1 MSSNGALCNRF
12 MAAAW
17 NFLSTWWGCSL
28 DVLPPFD
35 TSRNAYPVITFP
47 AINHTHS
54 HTQQPHTHTQ
64 PAHIELQWLIK
75 CNWRPR
81 KLQRLGLGGQE
92 NLECGKTLRNWNLC
106 IRLSFPFAPGSH
118 FVDIKNYEWSATSHP
133 GECKHPPESWTHLH
147 STTVHFSFSCIK
159 PSGGCDGKFDAE
171 TVKTDAFKNQ
181 IRYECINT
189 ICINRVR
196 RYFDATKLLKCW
208 LLLGRK
214 MCANF
219 LWLWILFSFKIWK
232 CGCFNVI
239 ANK

>member
-1 MSSNGALCNRF
+1 MGLYVTDLWLRRGISYQLDGAAPWMFCPRSTLQG
-12 MAAAW
+12 MHI
-17 NFLSTWWGCSL
+17 LSLHFQPLT
-28 DVLPPFD
+28 
-35 TSRNAYPVITFP
+35 A
-47 AINHTHS
+47 
-54 HTQQPHTHTQ
+54 HTQPYTTTTHTHTQ

-147 STTVHFSFSCIK
+147 STTLHFPFSCIK

-219 LWLWILFSFKIWK
+219 LWFRILFSFKIWK